1 MHWASNTPGSVPK
14 DQAATSLPDIETQGI
29 DEASMAY
36 RAALAAA
43 LSLVPHVGTANDP
56 VIVTIA
62 GYSHRGHVP
71 GETGHENEVITI
83 TVAARPEDRPT
94 VVDTVEAT
102 PDVVP
107 G

>member
-14 DQAATSLPDIETQGI
+14 DTAATSLPDIDTQGVT
-29 DEASMAY
+29 EASSSY

-43 LSLVPHVGTANDP
+43 LSLLPHVGTADDP
-56 VIVTIA
+56 VVVTIA
-62 GYSHRGHVP
+62 GYSHAGHVP

-94 VVDTVEAT
+94 VVDTVEAP